1 MQQTQRNRTL
11 KFVAAAATATMAAAM
26 IAVGAPSATAAVAV
40 TVSGKLVGG
49 FTPTVVHVT
58 AGVPTTITYK
68 NTDSSDHDFT
78 VTDLSFQVAAAGG
91 ASASKVLTA
100 TAAQVGSHK
109 FICSI
114 SGHSALM
121 FGTLIVDPAGTK
133 TVPATA
139 AAGTSAAGTP
149 AVAGSAAAGPAA
161 ANLSGVAGAQVSSIP
176 SGGVQTGGGS
186 TAGFAHS
193 GLMTLGGGLLMAAF
207 MSAFY
212 GRRVARRN

>member
-133 TVPATA
+133 TVTATA
-139 AAGTSAAGTP
+139 AAGTP

>member
-1 MQQTQRNRTL
+1 
-11 KFVAAAATATMAAAM
+11 MAAAM

-139 AAGTSAAGTP
+139 AAGTP

>member
-139 AAGTSAAGTP
+139 AAGTP